1 MDAQPVTLV
10 EALETPLRNPRP
22 RNCLFARVSNGLEA
36 DEQEALAKALDKI
49 RSDHNNGQR
58 KVYSTAWLSTVLTS
72 QGYSISA
79 ATIQR
84 HLRGS
89 CGCFVAGDYE

>member
-10 EALETPLRNPRP
+10 EALETPLRSPRP
-22 RNCLFARVSNGLEA
+22 RNCLFARVSDGLENE
-36 DEQEALAKALDKI
+36 EQEALNKALDKI
-49 RSDHNNGQR
+49 RSDLNNGQR
-58 KVYSTAWLSTVLTS
+58 KVYSTAWLATVLTS

-84 HLRGS
+84 HLRES
-89 CGCFVAGDYE
+89 CGCYSSGEAQ

>member
-22 RNCLFARVSNGLEA
+22 RNCLFARVSDGLKEE
-36 DEQEALAKALDKI
+36 EQEALNKALDKI
-49 RSDHNNGQR
+49 RSDLNNGQR
-58 KVYSTAWLSTVLTS
+58 KVYSTAWLATVLTS

-84 HLRGS
+84 HIRES
-89 CGCFVAGDYE
+89 CGCYTSGEGQ